1 MVTRGEEEGA
11 LEWEEDAPEGEE
23 EGALD
28 WEKDEASESEEE
40 DARERGKIFE
50 GEWKDEGEGD

>member
-1 MVTRGEEEGA
+1 MVTRGEEGGA

-23 EGALD
+23 AGALE
-28 WEKDEASESEEE
+28 WEKEDASENEEE

-50 GEWKDEGEGD
+50 EEWKGEVEGD